1 MDVVLSS
8 IKLAA
13 IAQLTVLTT
22 GAVGALCAYHG
33 IFEVA
38 VLKKMAKVCMLSVRL
53 VVAADGF
60 VRVIDSRAVC
70 SFSPRYCFRRWRSPS
85 SQSPRRRSS
94 ETMASALLSPPCM

>member
-38 VLKKMAKVCMLSVRL
+38 VLKKMAKVCMLSFAFGCR
-53 VVAADGF
+53 G
-60 VRVIDSRAVC
+60 
-70 SFSPRYCFRRWRSPS
+70 
-85 SQSPRRRSS
+85 
-94 ETMASALLSPPCM
+94 